1 MRMKKWQVC
10 LLVSFIFFQQ
20 INAQVQT
27 KKLILLSTAKSLD
40 IESRA
45 SYSDA
50 LIKAKEKRWPLFY
63 QAGNSRRSLMGID
76 AAGMPIYYTSFAD
89 PIPAITVNT
98 NKLWPTASNGFNLTG
113 ENDSLT

>member
-1 MRMKKWQVC
+1 MAN
-10 LLVSFIFFQQ
+10 LFSGFIYFFQQ

-50 LIKAKEKRWPLFY
+50 LIKAKEKDGPYF
-63 QAGNSRRSLMGID
+63 
-76 AAGMPIYYTSFAD
+76 TK
-89 PIPAITVNT
+89 PAIAVV
-98 NKLWPTASNGFNLTG
+98 P
-113 ENDSLT
+113 

>member
-1 MRMKKWQVC
+1 MRMKKWQIC
-10 LLVSFIFFQQ
+10 LVVSFIFFQQ

-63 QAGNSRRSLMGID
+63 QAGNSRCKKGH
-76 AAGMPIYYTSFAD
+76 GNTFAH
-89 PIPAITVNT
+89 
-98 NKLWPTASNGFNLTG
+98 G
-113 ENDSLT
+113 